1 MGAFGEKLRKQREQR
16 GIALDAISNT
26 TKISTRMLR
35 AIEDEQFDQL
45 PGGVFNKGFVRA
57 YARHVGLDEEEA
69 VTDYL
74 AALRESQIQAQTIL
88 PNFRAQPGQPA
99 PDAQLRDRR
108 TAPPDRDDHPG
119 ANLHQTDLHQTD
131 LHQTDLHQN
140 DFRRNDLDN
149 PDPGNNGHRPENQ
162 TVPPRIANRRRE
174 DRRQPRNSEARIS
187 EAPIDDPRA
196 AAYALAQRSLSDDPS
211 PIPAPASDS
220 AARVPWG
227 KLAAALLLLT
237 MLLAFWNLRR
247 RSQPTPA
254 SQPQAT
260 SQKSPTAAPS
270 STPTPAAPTASL
282 SSGKPLPT
290 GPLVAAPAPNPNSAP
305 SLAKAA
311 SSQPSPPTTPLSSPA
326 TRPAAASTDS
336 NDNPPVTKTRAPA
349 ANAAAA
355 APTFTLIIRATETSW
370 VSVVAD
376 DKPVLRETLIAPA
389 NTSVHASRE
398 IVVYAGNAG
407 GIAFQLNGKEVEA
420 PGHEGEV
427 RTYTFD
433 GTGLTTSSIGQTP
446 NPAH

>member
-1 MGAFGEKLRKQREQR
+1 VGSFGDKLRKQREQR

-35 AIEDEQFDQL
+35 AIEEEDFDQL

-88 PNFRAQPGQPA
+88 PNFRAQPALDIQP
-99 PDAQLRDRR
+99 PDRR
-108 TAPPDRDDHPG
+108 TVPPDRDHHPS
-119 ANLHQTDLHQTD
+119 A
-131 LHQTDLHQN
+131 DLHQN
-140 DFRRNDLDN
+140 DLRRNDLHQNDLRQN
-149 PDPGNNGHRPENQ
+149 DLGQSDRGNNGHHTENQ
-162 TVPPRIANRRRE
+162 TVPRRNANRRRE
-174 DRRQPRNSEARIS
+174 DRRQAQRSEARSS
-187 EAPIDDPRA
+187 EPRIDDPRA
-196 AAYALAQRSLSDDPS
+196 AAYVHRSLPDDSNPL
-211 PIPAPASDS
+211 PAPTSDS

-237 MLLAFWNLRR
+237 IVLAFWNLHR

-254 SQPQAT
+254 SQPQAA
-260 SQKSPTAAPS
+260 SQKSPAPAPAPPA
-270 STPTPAAPTASL
+270 STPTPAASTASL
-282 SSGKPLPT
+282 TAGKALPT
-290 GPLVAAPAPNPNSAP
+290 GPLVAAPAPNPNNAP
-305 SLAKAA
+305 SLAKAT
-311 SSQPSPPTTPLSSPA
+311 SPQPSPPATPLTSS
-326 TRPAAASTDS
+326 TRKAAAGSSDFD
-336 NDNPPVTKTRAPA
+336 DNPPVAKTRAPA

-355 APTFTLIIRATETSW
+355 APTFTLVIRATQTSW

-389 NTSVHASRE
+389 NTSVRASRE

-407 GIAFQLNGKEVEA
+407 GITFLLKGKKVEA
-420 PGHEGEV
+420 PGNEGEV

-433 GTGLTTSSIGQTP
+433 STGLTTSSIGQTP
-446 NPAH
+446 GPAH